1 MGKIK
6 MFLKIEGKMPTTIL
20 LILSSW
26 SIAILG
32 LAGGLAWSL
41 SSPIR
46 GISLLL
52 GSVAAAAALRML
64 GNIGEIMHKASYDLK
79 QMSYDLKQMSC
90 DLKQM
95 SCDLKQLS
103 RDTQQI
109 GCDTKDINQCL
120 SDIRKFFES
129 IERHLDLKK

>member
-90 DLKQM
+90 DLKQ
-95 SCDLKQLS
+95 LS